1 MCTLKFLWRQ
11 TTNIV
16 KLTRIELTFR
26 RFLRFP
32 ERHRFGVWR
41 LNFEFDARLLSWK
54 RLDPKIRGVRRTRLT
69 IRSIPSDRQN
79 FFCFQAETMHR
90 SFSIRLQAAVNG
102 YKILNENERAAD
114 FSFSNSIIKFFG
126 CIFLVE
132 RLKLTISLVVS
143 NVSFL
148 RGRAVFCLSRA
159 ISRREKRARRRD
171 IFRRWS

>member
-1 MCTLKFLWRQ
+1 MNFSKIFQIVFSRINPWVCMIWRVRVPGRSFMMTKFVCTLKFLWRQ

-41 LNFEFDARLLSWK
+41 LNFEFDARLLSWN

-90 SFSIRLQAAVNG
+90 SFCIRLQAAVNG
-102 YKILNENERAAD
+102 YKILTKTKE
-114 FSFSNSIIKFFG
+114 
-126 CIFLVE
+126 LQ
-132 RLKLTISLVVS
+132 
-143 NVSFL
+143 
-148 RGRAVFCLSRA
+148 
-159 ISRREKRARRRD
+159 
-171 IFRRWS
+171 IFRFQIPS